1 MESTCRCAGAHGRY
15 PHGVL
20 SGYHWSVDA
29 SITDPRLVVRHA
41 LADIEI
47 VGDRVAQRAWQRQIS
62 GLATLPRGAT
72 HEHASTQARW
82 LLRRVNEDT
91 SETPDADPTGL
102 ADLAARAG
110 APVESVARFAREV
123 HRGVWEHL
131 ADRGAPADLEAQQ
144 QLGDALW
151 DAADLL
157 IHELEVRYHGTQT
170 VLRTNHK
177 ESLDQLALALLASDG
192 QDQLIAR
199 RFCEYLNTSDV
210 GSWLTAVGA
219 SSAHRKA
226 LMVEAERL
234 TLQGYPA
241 HCLEFDT
248 LPILIAQ
255 LKSPSRAIPNDWLR
269 TTTCGYAVAV
279 GLPLVP
285 EAMRVARQVAMAL
298 PSSARGRWSIKDN
311 WIRVATT
318 ELRTACDYIR
328 AEVMASGEALDPE
341 AREQLLTVLRA
352 YLRTGSVRDT
362 AAECFLHRN
371 TVLNRLRR
379 VRDLTGLDVTVP
391 KDSALLLLTFGPAD

>member
-1 MESTCRCAGAHGRY
+1 ML
-15 PHGVL
+15 P
-20 SGYHWSVDA
+20 GYYWSVDA
-29 SITDPRLVVRHA
+29 SAIDPRLMVVHA
-41 LADIEI
+41 LADVEL
-47 VGDRVAQRAWQRQIS
+47 VAGRVAQRVQQRQIS
-62 GLATLPRGAT
+62 GLAALPEEAT

-82 LLRRVNEDT
+82 LLRRVIDDS
-91 SETPDADPTGL
+91 SETPGLDHTGL
-102 ADLAARAG
+102 GDLAARAG
-110 APVESVARFAREV
+110 APVESVNRFAREV
-123 HRGVWEHL
+123 HRAVWEHL
-131 ADRGAPADLEAQQ
+131 ADLGSPGDPGAQQ
-144 QLGDALW
+144 GLGDALW
-151 DAADLL
+151 DATDLL

-170 VLRTNHK
+170 VLRANHK

-192 QDQLIAR
+192 QDQVIAR

-219 SSAHRKA
+219 SSAQRKA

-255 LKSPSRAIPNDWLR
+255 LKSPSLAIPNDWLR
-269 TTTCGYAVAV
+269 TTTCGYAVAA

-298 PSSARGRWSIKDN
+298 PRSARGRWSIKDN
-311 WIRVATT
+311 WIRVASS

-328 AEVMASGEALDPE
+328 AEVMASGDSLDPQS
-341 AREQLLTVLRA
+341 REQLLTVLRA